1 MPSILNASPRE
12 RAHPESIVVHVSL
25 RIPETIIQITAV
37 FEQGHEPETRVFEI
51 ENELVNHPN
60 LWEILDYKVGVEILE
75 YHIL

>member
-1 MPSILNASPRE
+1 MRQ
-12 RAHPESIVVHVSL
+12 
-25 RIPETIIQITAV
+25 IQITAI

-51 ENELVNHPN
+51 ENELINHPN

>member
-1 MPSILNASPRE
+1 MKQ
-12 RAHPESIVVHVSL
+12 
-25 RIPETIIQITAV
+25 IQITAV
-37 FEQGHEPETRVFEI
+37 FEQGHGSETRVFEI